1 MMCSTPAARECKPKK
16 KGARANLC
24 NALSLPVESVANPND
39 VVEDVFAQ
47 EIADLDVWT
56 FMHKNSS
63 LTTTTTTTTTTV

>member
-47 EIADLDVWT
+47 EIADCRAL
-56 FMHKNSS
+56 HKQIPRLSS
-63 LTTTTTTTTTTV
+63 AAVAGTSRG